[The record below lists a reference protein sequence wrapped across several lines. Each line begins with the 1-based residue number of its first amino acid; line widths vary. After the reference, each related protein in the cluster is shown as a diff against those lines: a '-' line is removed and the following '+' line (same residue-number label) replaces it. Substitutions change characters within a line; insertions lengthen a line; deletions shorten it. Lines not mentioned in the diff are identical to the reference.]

1 MSDIGSP
8 IPLKRASRFSPTQ
21 TFPVK
26 PRPVRSHA
34 DLPRSVHRSISGRNS
49 AVSIDEVVT
58 FPSNRPRTLT
68 HRLISWLPASIVCWR
83 VADLAGCEKTMLR
96 QQNPDSLLGL
106 GKKRTQP
113 HDAGAEHDIPA
124 RPQGAIKD
132 DSSKLACLCY
142 PGDGPDEFLAARVF
156 NEGFLRPRDARARGT
171 HRSSLPW
178 WGAFSASC

>member
-1 MSDIGSP
+1 
-8 IPLKRASRFSPTQ
+8 
-21 TFPVK
+21 
-26 PRPVRSHA
+26 
-34 DLPRSVHRSISGRNS
+34 
-49 AVSIDEVVT
+49 
-58 FPSNRPRTLT
+58 
-68 HRLISWLPASIVCWR
+68 
-83 VADLAGCEKTMLR
+83 MLR

-156 NEGFLRPRDARARGT
+156 NEVYLGRAMREHGGLTGHPFPAGGHFQHPARRKDRGAD
-171 HRSSLPW
+171 RE
-178 WGAFSASC
+178 SCTPT